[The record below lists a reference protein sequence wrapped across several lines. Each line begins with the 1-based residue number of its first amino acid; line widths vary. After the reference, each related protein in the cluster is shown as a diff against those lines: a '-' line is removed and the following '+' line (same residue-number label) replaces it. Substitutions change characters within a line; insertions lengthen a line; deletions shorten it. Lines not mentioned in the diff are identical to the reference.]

1 MEYALP
7 YLLLVVFLGFLAFV
21 FESRED
27 SAVRSAATG
36 LALFVVVIFFGFR
49 GFCFYDWNSYYPE
62 YQAFQL
68 RELIELPITKWRF
81 EPGFQLLMTGCKAIV
96 DNFHFFVFVCTC
108 LNTALLLN
116 FLRRRIDNIPLAL
129 TVCICMNGII
139 LFTDLMRNSISILI
153 FMNTLGYLKERRP
166 IPYFLLNL
174 LGMTFHLSSA
184 AFLPLYFV
192 LHRRWP
198 KWIYL
203 AFFGAGNAIYLLHI
217 PVFLTIVSVFLGFV
231 NPDLQWKVHEYTELM
246 ANEEFRLSIGYLER
260 LLTGI
265 LVFLYIDKLRELRE
279 DNDIFINSI
288 LLYLVMFLFFSEF
301 KTIATRMSM
310 LFSYGYWIIWID
322 LIRCFAIANNR
333 RLFVAFLSIYC
344 LFKMYGSTNYIIARY
359 DNVLFGAEP
368 YNQRVLIYDRNFNE
382 I

>member
-1 MEYALP
+1 MEYAIP
-7 YLLLVVFLGFLAFV
+7 YLLLVAFLGFLAFV
-21 FESRED
+21 YDSRED
-27 SAVRSAATG
+27 ATLRGATTAV
-36 LALFVVVIFFGFR
+36 ALLTMVIFFGFR

-62 YQAFQL
+62 FIEFQP
-68 RELIELPITKWRF
+68 RELFELPIIKWRF
-81 EPGFQLLMTGCKAIV
+81 EPGFQILLAACKGLV
-96 DNFHFFVFVCTC
+96 DNYHFFVFVCTC
-108 LNTALLLN
+108 IETILLLN
-116 FLRRRIDNIPLAL
+116 FLKKRVDNIPLAI

-139 LFTDLMRNSISILI
+139 MFTDLMRNSISILI

-166 IPYFLLNL
+166 LPFFLFNL
-174 LGMTFHLSSA
+174 FGMTFHLSSA

-198 KWIYL
+198 KWLYL
-203 AFFGAGNAIYLLHI
+203 GLFLAGNAIYLLHI
-217 PVFLTIVSVFLGFV
+217 PIFLTVVSVFLGFV

-260 LLTGI
+260 LLTGV
-265 LVFLYIDKLRELRE
+265 LVFVYIDKLREQRE

-288 LLYLVMFLFFSEF
+288 LLYLVMFFFFSEF
-301 KTIATRMSM
+301 KTISTRMSM
-310 LFSYGYWIIWID
+310 LFTYGYWIIWID
-322 LIRCFAIANNR
+322 LIKCFAISSNR

-368 YNQRVLIYDRNFNE
+368 YNTRVLIYNKNFNE